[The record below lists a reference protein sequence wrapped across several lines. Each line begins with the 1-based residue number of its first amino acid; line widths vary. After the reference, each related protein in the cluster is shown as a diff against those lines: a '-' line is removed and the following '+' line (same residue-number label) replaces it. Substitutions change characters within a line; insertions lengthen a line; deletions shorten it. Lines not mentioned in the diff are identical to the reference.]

1 MFLDRRGAQCAWT
14 AALQC
19 YIICHTTTPKTG
31 ADMLVIIVFSFL
43 IGIVGLL
50 TVAGGYFGP
59 MDGWHDDDP
68 EGGR

>member
-1 MFLDRRGAQCAWT
+1 
-14 AALQC
+14 
-19 YIICHTTTPKTG
+19 
-31 ADMLVIIVFSFL
+31 MLVIIVFSFL